1 MMEDLWYTVSRIIWN
16 YGAGDV
22 QSIHFTTTDSGY
34 VLTHKQYGEGKYKFR
49 LLDGERKV
57 RCCGHT
63 LVLQSPL

>member
-1 MMEDLWYTVSRIIWN
+1 MMEDLWYTVKRINWN
-16 YGAGDV
+16 YGTGTV
-22 QSIHFTTTDSGY
+22 IGIYFTSSTGGY

-63 LVLQSPL
+63 LVLQSPI